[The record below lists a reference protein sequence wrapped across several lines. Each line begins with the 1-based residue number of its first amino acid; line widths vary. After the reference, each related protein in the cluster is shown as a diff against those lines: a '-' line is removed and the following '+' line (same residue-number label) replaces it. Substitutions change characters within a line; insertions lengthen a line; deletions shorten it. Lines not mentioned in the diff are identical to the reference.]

1 MLHVKENTMN
11 NAVKNS
17 GITLKLTWTMVIIIV
32 LVATNVASLLVW
44 KPWQEKVSAARK
56 ITMSGEA
63 IIKTE
68 PDEYILAPYFEF
80 TNANRAKATEQLAAQ
95 STTITAKL
103 KELGVS
109 DVQIKSSTN
118 GYDRFYNTVP
128 GDPTANT
135 LQLQYNIT
143 VGSKDLAQKVQDYLL
158 TMEPKGQLSPMPQ
171 FSEQK
176 RKQLESEAREQA
188 MNDAKQK
195 AEKTAKQLDAKVGK
209 ALNVSDGAGYGMPI
223 SMGGAVT
230 MEARAADVSAMSSVP
245 IQAGLDEFRFSVTV
259 EYELK

>member
-1 MLHVKENTMN
+1 MKDST
-11 NAVKNS
+11 KSS
-17 GITLKLTWTMVIIIV
+17 GITLKITWTVAAIV
-32 LVATNVASLLVW
+32 LLVITNVTSLLLW

-63 IIKTE
+63 VIKTE

-80 TNANRAKATEQLAAQ
+80 TNPDRAKATEQLALQ
-95 STTITAKL
+95 STTITSKL
-103 KELGVS
+103 KELGVN
-109 DVQIKSSTN
+109 DAQIKSSTS

-135 LQLQYNIT
+135 LQLQYTIT
-143 VGSKDLAQKVQDYLL
+143 VTSKDTAQKVQDYLL
-158 TMEPKGQLSPMPQ
+158 TLQPKGQLSPIAQ

-223 SMGGAVT
+223 AMSGAVT

-245 IQAGLDEFRFSVTV
+245 VQAGLDEFRFSVTV